1 MCCGGINWP
10 IIDID
15 GLKWFLSAP
24 SSAKAIK
31 SIGPASQNKF
41 FFLSRR
47 AKRLSPFAHTEKR
60 ASAQKREVLTPAVN
74 TVCVACVWKMMRLF
88 MSSFQHLVGG
98 VRQNFLRHSDWHL
111 LQSLPPFSTAAREWW
126 PEAQHAGVKIY
137 CTFSLLSEITP
148 SATFHFRP
156 NDFPLTELGY
166 CDLWTQKM
174 SECKK

>member
-1 MCCGGINWP
+1 MA
-10 IIDID
+10 
-15 GLKWFLSAP
+15 LSDSWVRRHRQKP
-24 SSAKAIK
+24 SNRSVPPPRT
-31 SIGPASQNKF
+31 SF

-47 AKRLSPFAHTEKR
+47 AKRLSPFAHREKR

-126 PEAQHAGVKIY
+126 PGSTCWRKNLLHFFIAFRNHAERD
-137 CTFSLLSEITP
+137 FSLSTKWFSFNRIGLLWPGHKRCP
-148 SATFHFRP
+148 SAKNKYLVSDYTSAHI
-156 NDFPLTELGY
+156 
-166 CDLWTQKM
+166 KA
-174 SECKK
+174 